1 MSACHEI
8 IYANANTHEEEI
20 RRLDVERKARGIIS
34 ANIVLDDKYVLSLPT
49 RDKADSK
56 FIKDTMNSAR
66 QIISKEKAK
75 DRLRRKL
82 EERRQ

>member
-1 MSACHEI
+1 MSACHQI
-8 IYANANTHEEEI
+8 IRANANTHEEAI
-20 RRLDVERKARGIIS
+20 RRLDVERKARGTIS
-34 ANIVLDDKYVLSLPT
+34 ATIVLDDKYVLSLPT

-56 FIKDTMNSAR
+56 FIKDNMNSAR